1 VPEDRLEALVVLGQR
16 IRTQRLRL
24 GLSQEEMANHAGVH
38 RTYYGAIER
47 GERNLSLSSLLRIA
61 HAQRIDPGLL
71 IEGL

>member
-1 VPEDRLEALVVLGQR
+1 MLGQR
-16 IRTQRLRL
+16 IRTQRLRI
-24 GLSQEEMANHAGVH
+24 GLSQEEMASHAGVH

-61 HAQRIDPGLL
+61 HAQGIDPGLL